1 MVKPKKISEIKG
13 LITAN
18 GSNSNGGSALM
29 KYLHNNPNKLR
40 EFVNNN
46 LDFDDMDL
54 EIDSDVIC
62 CPFCRDTGYHG
73 HVNHNHDTDS
83 HNIYCYRCS
92 DLKNNGHA
100 YTPWDYLTK
109 IYRIQEGGLSF
120 LDAVIKVYGSFERFE
135 RAYNGHQVEI
145 EKRINNPS
153 QDKQQ
158 MYIDDTYS
166 KCNGDVLD
174 FVNELY
180 SKNSSN
186 EIQPYIELY
195 NNIPDTVLTADWDGT
210 DQNVKIFS
218 KSSIPIK
225 VINFKGF
232 STFVPPDN
240 DVKHIR
246 RLFSNE
252 TRYLY
257 MIPTVTPS
265 GRIVQ
270 MAFRLVDGE
279 PNDFKPKVTKVKSHS
294 SDINIPT
301 MFGFHNFNG
310 FEYGMP
316 IVLVEGEKDAIA
328 MQTIY
333 PYTLAMGRNTL
344 GNSIKYLKYLTDKFI
359 IIPDNDGAGLNGYE
373 KIKKDMDRYGLKL
386 KRISINNPKLK
397 DVADVYTKGSWKSIR
412 KIMTKLKAKFNI
424 N

>member
-18 GSNSNGGSALM
+18 GSNSNGGNAL
-29 KYLHNNPNKLR
+29 KKFLHNNPDKLR

-54 EIDSDVIC
+54 EIDSDDIC
-62 CPFCRDTGYHG
+62 CPFCNDTGYHG
-73 HVNHNHDTDS
+73 HVNYNHDTDS
-83 HNIYCYRCS
+83 HNIYCYKCS
-92 DLKNNGHA
+92 GTKNNGHA

-120 LDAVIKVYGSFERFE
+120 LDAVAKIYGSFKRFE

-158 MYIDDTYS
+158 MYIDDTYN
-166 KCNGDVLD
+166 KCNGDVLA
-174 FVNELY
+174 FVDELY

-218 KSSIPIK
+218 KSSISIK

-232 STFVPPDN
+232 DTFVSPDD

-301 MFGFHNFNG
+301 MFGFHNFKG
-310 FEYGMP
+310 FQYGMP

-328 MQTIY
+328 LQTIY

-344 GNSIKYLKYLTDKFI
+344 GSNIKYLKCLTDKFI
-359 IIPDNDGAGLNGYE
+359 IIPDNDEAGLKGYE

-386 KRISINNPKLK
+386 KCISINNPNLK
-397 DVADVYTKGSWKSIR
+397 DVADVYTNGNWESLR
-412 KIMTKLKAKFNI
+412 KIMTKLKTKFNI